1 MEHNRKKVYS
11 GTSHVQAMGFR
22 NALNEADIAHHELDK
37 SDSSYVG
44 LFDEI
49 QIYVDADDEAE
60 ALTILQQL
68 NY

>member
-1 MEHNRKKVYS
+1 MENNKKRVFS

-22 NALNEADIAHHELDK
+22 NALSEAGIKHHELDK

-49 QIYVDADDEAE
+49 QIYVDAEDEFA
-60 ALTILQQL
+60 ALALL
-68 NY
+68 KALKY

>member
-1 MEHNRKKVYS
+1 MEDKKKIVFN
-11 GTSHVQAMGFR
+11 GTSQVQAMGFR
-22 NALNEADIAHHELDK
+22 NALNEVGINFHELDK

-49 QIYVDADDEAE
+49 QIYVDAEDESE
-60 ALTILQQL
+60 ALAVLKSL

>member
-1 MEHNRKKVYS
+1 MDSNRKKVFA

-22 NALNEADIAHHELDK
+22 NALSEAGIEHHEVDK
-37 SDSSYVG
+37 SDSAYTG

-49 QIYVDADDEAE
+49 QIYVDSEDELA
-60 ALTILQQL
+60 ALNVLKKL

>member
-1 MEHNRKKVYS
+1 MEDNRKKVFS

-22 NALNEADIAHHELDK
+22 NALTEAGITYHELDK

-49 QIYVDADDEAE
+49 QIYVDAKDEAA
-60 ALTILQQL
+60 ALDVLKAL
-68 NY
+68 KY